1 MDMKKFMG
9 NLKGKD
15 KQTIRR
21 EKKDLQNRQA
31 FLRKKKET
39 LQEEREALREK
50 LYAAMKAK
58 DETSEKVILKQIDA
72 IRDDI
77 QEINAEQKINSES
90 IECYSKVEKNSDEGK
105 SSVLGTLFTG
115 VGTGAAIWLGHE
127 SLKKAYQ
134 SDIEG
139 TLVNKKSL
147 DVFNRLNPLKLI
159 HFKK

>member
-1 MDMKKFMG
+1 MDTKKFMAS
-9 NLKGKD
+9 LKGKN
-15 KQTIRR
+15 KQKLNQ
-21 EKKDLQNRQA
+21 ELKDLQNRQA
-31 FLRKKKET
+31 FLRKRKET
-39 LQEEREALREK
+39 LQEEREGLRDE
-50 LYAAMKAK
+50 LYVAMKAE
-58 DETSEKVILKQIDA
+58 DDSSEKIIIKQIET

-77 QEINAEQKINSES
+77 QEINSEYKMNSEAL
-90 IECYSKVEKNSDEGK
+90 ECYSKIVKNKDEGK
-105 SSVLGTLFTG
+105 SSLMGTLFAG

-139 TLVNKKSL
+139 TLVNKKAL